1 MAPLVFDIDEG
12 GHHDHNQEDDDHENN
27 HLGEEMMVKG
37 STSPLDK
44 PARLSVC
51 QSQPK
56 QLHTNT
62 ETAMLSTPRQ
72 NEKIC
77 FETRPLDPSPR
88 HQLCRTM

>member
-56 QLHTNT
+56 
-62 ETAMLSTPRQ
+62 
-72 NEKIC
+72 
-77 FETRPLDPSPR
+77 
-88 HQLCRTM
+88 

>member
-1 MAPLVFDIDEG
+1 MNILRYWPDRVISEENMAPLVFDIDEG

-51 QSQPK
+51 
-56 QLHTNT
+56 
-62 ETAMLSTPRQ
+62 
-72 NEKIC
+72 
-77 FETRPLDPSPR
+77 
-88 HQLCRTM
+88 